1 MTAIVFLGVAFDV
14 SFWIR
19 GRRKVEARQY
29 VLPSLKLARM
39 LERMEMLEMMVGHH
53 RL

>member
-19 GRRKVEARQY
+19 GWGEVEARLY
-29 VLPSLKLARM
+29 VLANDMCFANP
-39 LERMEMLEMMVGHH
+39 
-53 RL
+53 